1 MNLRAKFFIVSITV
15 FAAFLALGLLG
26 RINLSRTAQSSLHAQ
41 QQDQL
46 LLRSV
51 DQARSAQVSFK
62 KQVQEWKN
70 VLLRGHD
77 PEAFQKYQK
86 AFQQEEEAVGK
97 DIEALRT
104 LLGKLD
110 LRSTNLDL
118 AVGSHT
124 TLGQRYREA
133 LKQFD
138 PAKPD
143 SGQVVDKL
151 VKGMDREATDDFDRI
166 VQEIQAEAARVAEAN
181 TTRVTQQVSSAQLA
195 LILGVII
202 GTIAIMAVLISFI
215 RSMPKPFQSIARTLE
230 AAAEQIFGASK
241 QVSVA
246 SQSLAEGSSEQ
257 AASLEETSSSLEE
270 MASMTKRNADS
281 AHRANELATQT
292 RQAADTGAADMQAMT
307 AAMEAIKTSSADI
320 AKIIKTID
328 DIAFQTN
335 SLALYAAVEAARAGE
350 AGLGFAV
357 VADEVR
363 NLAQRCAQAAKET
376 AGKIEGAISKTE
388 QGVQI
393 SAKVARGLQ
402 DIVSKIRQVDALVA
416 EVAAASKEQS
426 QGIEQVNTAVS
437 QMDTVTQSNAA
448 NAEESAAAAEELNV
462 QAQSMNEAVASLQQL
477 VGASG
482 RAITSPALTSQPRVE
497 QTAPPPAGAF
507 HRRAPEAPANRRCQ
521 PASKLGGKNGRLLT
535 PVAALASAG
544 LPMPPEGDFKDF

>member
-1 MNLRAKFFIVSITV
+1 MLVSGRFPELEAALVERVRELRAGRPLVPLTV
-15 FAAFLALGLLG
+15 
-26 RINLSRTAQSSLHAQ
+26 
-41 QQDQL
+41 
-46 LLRSV
+46 V
-51 DQARSAQVSFK
+51 
-62 KQVQEWKN
+62 
-70 VLLRGHD
+70 
-77 PEAFQKYQK
+77 
-86 AFQQEEEAVGK
+86 
-97 DIEALRT
+97 
-104 LLGKLD
+104 
-110 LRSTNLDL
+110 
-118 AVGSHT
+118 VGSSAV
-124 TLGQRYREA
+124 R
-133 LKQFD
+133 
-138 PAKPD
+138 
-143 SGQVVDKL
+143 
-151 VKGMDREATDDFDRI
+151 
-166 VQEIQAEAARVAEAN
+166 
-181 TTRVTQQVSSAQLA
+181 TRVGDVLVRGLGAIANVSVLTLAQLA
-195 LILGVII
+195 RRLA
-202 GTIAIMAVLISFI
+202 TE
-215 RSMPKPFQSIARTLE
+215 AR
-230 AAAEQIFGASK
+230 GAPPL
-241 QVSVA
+241 Q
-246 SQSLAEGSSEQ
+246 LAGLARERLLRRLVTEQ
-257 AASLEETSSSLEE
+257 AG
-270 MASMTKRNADS
+270 R
-281 AHRANELATQT
+281 
-292 RQAADTGAADMQAMT
+292 
-307 AAMEAIKTSSADI
+307 
-320 AKIIKTID
+320 
-328 DIAFQTN
+328 
-335 SLALYAAVEAARAGE
+335 
-350 AGLGFAV
+350 GFAV